1 MHGQPRPPLPSRPVR
16 DALRRLARAD
26 RPMTS
31 AELRLS
37 RDQAYRAARNGLIR
51 PPQEGPVTAPRRGRV
66 GAPAKLYELTDRGR
80 EASE

>member
-1 MHGQPRPPLPSRPVR
+1 MHGQPRPQLPSRPVR
-16 DALRRLARAD
+16 DALRRLARSD

-51 PPQEGPVTAPRRGRV
+51 PPQDGPVTAPRRGRV